1 MPTIQTFEYVY
12 LPEMSTQVAE
22 LMVGNIDWVWRISKE
37 DQDRLAG
44 VPNIQ
49 ATSAG
54 SLRNNF
60 MVFDAF
66 GSSGETPFTDI
77 RVRQAVA
84 HAIDREAIVRELV
97 PGGTGALHEPCHH
110 EQFGCPSRG
119 SLPIYEYDPDKARA
133 LLAEAGYP
141 DGFTAEFWV
150 LETRPRIWI
159 ETVQAYLRD
168 VGITAQ
174 LRPVGVT
181 QLYEG
186 TANTEIPFMFTNSGS
201 NSIRDVSALWGP
213 FFGTRRD
220 IVRDDELTAWVEE
233 ASATVNGEVR
243 LELYQ
248 RVGERIIERL
258 YWLPLW
264 IEGTGYAFHEDLE
277 YTPWDD
283 ENPRFYFARWKD

>member
-1 MPTIQTFEYVY
+1 
-12 LPEMSTQVAE
+12 
-22 LMVGNIDWVWRISKE
+22 
-37 DQDRLAG
+37 
-44 VPNIQ
+44 
-49 ATSAG
+49 
-54 SLRNNF
+54 
-60 MVFDAF
+60 
-66 GSSGETPFTDI
+66 
-77 RVRQAVA
+77 
-84 HAIDREAIVRELV
+84 
-97 PGGTGALHEPCHH
+97 
-110 EQFGCPSRG
+110 
-119 SLPIYEYDPDKARA
+119 
-133 LLAEAGYP
+133 
-141 DGFTAEFWV
+141 
-150 LETRPRIWI
+150 
-159 ETVQAYLRD
+159 
-168 VGITAQ
+168 
-174 LRPVGVT
+174 VT

-220 IVRDDELTAWVEE
+220 IVRDDELTAWVEQ

-283 ENPRFYFARWKD
+283 ENPRFYFARWRD